1 MLQEQYGDH
10 DWFADVGTDEYG
22 RCVVYVKYMNRETL
36 ALPQFTEEGR
46 EICVHF
52 LTSKTAT
59 RDQFVEKQG
68 GVSLPVYQPLKPS
81 FTAGEFIA
89 AAHEAQTKG
98 IDTGF
103 GVLADPNY
111 DPVEEELSQ
120 VIENK
125 SLQFLQNSLEKLEK
139 DCGSFVLQDIFYE
152 IHDGKNAVTNNSTR
166 YPEVR
171 KKLEKLYREYGF
183 DVIYDELDG

>member
-1 MLQEQYGDH
+1 MSHSDSDLAFLQEQYGDR
-10 DWFADVGTDEYG
+10 DWFAEVGLDEYS

-36 ALPQFTEEGR
+36 TIPTYTDEGR

-52 LTSKTAT
+52 VSSKTAT

-68 GVSLPVYQPLKPS
+68 GVSLPVYQPLKAPLPILQ
-81 FTAGEFIA
+81 AE
-89 AAHEAQTKG
+89 
-98 IDTGF
+98 
-103 GVLADPNY
+103 L

-120 VIENK
+120 VTESK
-125 SLQFLQNSLEKLEK
+125 SLQYLQTSLEKLEK
-139 DCGSFVLQDIFYE
+139 DCGSYVLQDIFYE

-171 KKLEKLYREYGF
+171 SKLEKLYKEYGF
-183 DVIYDELDG
+183 DVIYEELDG